1 MKFDELEIA
10 ALLTNRTIQS
20 QVQQLKAQWAFRDLD
35 DGDFFALLLLAP
47 AIGLAMANGSISL
60 YEELA
65 LNKKARHFSKGNYFL
80 RKDPIMEGM
89 SKFIND
95 FAQFEQ
101 PSYELLARV
110 MANALARYPEVALR
124 PAQTEFDPPDFRA
137 VLLNGPYVVVK
148 MLGALFLNDE
158 DLILQ
163 PRGISR
169 TEYDKLVIIGQYLGL
184 GNTEIF
190 QAFCQTYTLP

>member
-1 MKFDELEIA
+1 MKFDEFEMA
-10 ALLTNRTIQS
+10 ALLANRVIQS
-20 QVQQLKAQWAFRDLD
+20 QVQRLKAQWAFRDLD
-35 DGDFFALLLLAP
+35 DGDFFSLLLLAP

-80 RKDPIMEGM
+80 RKDPISEGM

-101 PSYELLARV
+101 PSYELLASV
-110 MANALARYPEVALR
+110 LANALAHYPGGVLR
-124 PAQTEFDPPDFRA
+124 PAQTEFDPPDFRV
-137 VLLNGPYVVVK
+137 VLFNGPYVVVK
-148 MLGALFLNDE
+148 MLGTLFLNDE

-169 TEYDKLVIIGQYLGL
+169 IEYDKLVVIGQHLGL